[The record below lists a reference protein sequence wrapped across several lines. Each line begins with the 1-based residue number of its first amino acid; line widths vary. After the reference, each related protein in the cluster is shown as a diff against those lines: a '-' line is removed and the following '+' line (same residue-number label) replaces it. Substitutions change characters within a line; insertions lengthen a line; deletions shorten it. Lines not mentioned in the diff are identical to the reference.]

1 VRRLRARGAS
11 SLYERRGRE
20 LVRTRP
26 AASETGDAL
35 KRILRRRRK
44 RHWFGA
50 IAGGL
55 AGLTAGALGATLLL
69 RRRGDEPQEGKSIY
83 PQYNRRNSDRW
94 ARPGM
99 PVIFRAELMPG
110 RDRSERT
117 FRVAEIMPSGRVT
130 LEDFTGEH
138 TETEFEAVR

>member
-1 VRRLRARGAS
+1 M
-11 SLYERRGRE
+11 
-20 LVRTRP
+20 
-26 AASETGDAL
+26 
-35 KRILRRRRK
+35 KRIIRRRRK

-69 RRRGDEPQEGKSIY
+69 RRKGDEQNEGKSIY
-83 PQYNRRNSDRW
+83 PQYNRRNADRW

-99 PVIFRAELMPG
+99 SITFRAELMPG
-110 RDRSERT
+110 RSRSERT
-117 FRVAEIMPSGRVT
+117 FRVAEVMPSGRVT

-138 TETEFEAVR
+138 TETEFEPVRQTRD

>member
-1 VRRLRARGAS
+1 MRTT
-11 SLYERRGRE
+11 GRE
-20 LVRTRP
+20 LERTRS
-26 AASETGDAL
+26 AALETVSAL
-35 KRILRRRRK
+35 KRIIRRRRK
-44 RHWFGA
+44 GHWLGA

-69 RRRGDEPQEGKSIY
+69 RRRGDEQQEGKSIY

-99 PVIFRAELMPG
+99 SVIFRAELMPG

-117 FRVAEIMPSGRVT
+117 FRVAEVMPSGRVT

-138 TETEFEAVR
+138 TETEFEPVRIDTQL

>member
-1 VRRLRARGAS
+1 MRTT
-11 SLYERRGRE
+11 GRE
-20 LVRTRP
+20 LERTRS
-26 AASETGDAL
+26 AAPETVRAL
-35 KRILRRRRK
+35 KRIIRRRRK

-69 RRRGDEPQEGKSIY
+69 RRRGDEQQEGKSIY

-99 PVIFRAELMPG
+99 SVIFRAELMPG

-117 FRVAEIMPSGRVT
+117 FRVAEVMPSGRVT

-138 TETEFEAVR
+138 TETEFEPVRIDTQL